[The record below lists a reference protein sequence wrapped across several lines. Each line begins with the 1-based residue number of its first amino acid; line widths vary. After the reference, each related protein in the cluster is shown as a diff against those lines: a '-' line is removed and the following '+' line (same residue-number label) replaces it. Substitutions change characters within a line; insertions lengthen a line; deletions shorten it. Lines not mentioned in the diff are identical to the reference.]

1 METHWRL
8 KLMDDDYAMRVILAV
23 GLTILG
29 GLLLWL
35 TIVSYAPTLE
45 IFP

>member
-1 METHWRL
+1 
-8 KLMDDDYAMRVILAV
+8 MDDDLVMRVILAV

-35 TIVSYAPTLE
+35 TVVAYAPTLE